1 VAGNSKGHELN
12 SETSTKLAR
21 ELGLGAAMSIGIGTM
36 ICAGIFVLPGI
47 AAAKAG
53 PVVVLAFALC
63 GLVAV
68 LIALC
73 MSELSTGMP
82 LAGGG
87 YLFTVRTFGPMVGM
101 VMGGCLWLS
110 LIFASA
116 FYMVGFGYYVAD
128 LLHMSHV
135 LLALLMTALLIGLN
149 FIGAKEAGGLQNA
162 IVAALL
168 LVLVAFALRAV
179 FSVDVENLRPLVPP
193 EIGMSGFLLVTPVLF
208 VTFMGFA
215 EIAAVSEEIKNPD
228 RNLPLAVIGSVVV
241 VTVVYC
247 VVELC
252 VVGLRRY
259 DDPSMASETVLMEI
273 ARTLMGQAGYALI
286 LLGGILATVSS
297 ANASIM
303 AASRISF
310 AMGRDGLMP
319 EWFNEIHSRF
329 RTPYRSI
336 LVTGGL
342 AMVLLVILGSHLE
355 LIAEVGAFLSL
366 LLYAFICL
374 ACMVMRHAGLDWYRP
389 SFKTP
394 VYPTVP
400 ILGLLGCLFVM
411 GITSRPTILIGLA
424 IVAGTLIWYV
434 VFLRGHTQL
443 VGASNVL
450 WQHKVIEPLVA
461 RAEDYKAARRE
472 AFPVILL
479 PLGTPGARG
488 SLLAVGTAL
497 ARVRRASLHLV
508 HVVSVPTQTPLEAG
522 RMEFE
527 QTRRERETILDVA
540 SRHAAEQGIRTRANA
555 LVAHNVPSAIL
566 SVADIE
572 EPDLLLMGWNEHV
585 RGSRTRGANV
595 AGVVKGANRNVLV
608 LKDNGLNEIN
618 RILVPTAGGPHAK
631 LGLRVAQDLATECGA
646 TVTAMTVQV
655 GRGYS
660 AATSEF
666 DHESLHFFQNLAEE
680 YSQDSLRDAGVTAE
694 TSAVIDTDVSDAIVK
709 ASADYD
715 LVIIGASNEW
725 RLRQWL
731 FGSLPDKVTN
741 HSSASVLMVR
751 SGA

>member
-1 VAGNSKGHELN
+1 
-12 SETSTKLAR
+12 
-21 ELGLGAAMSIGIGTM
+21 
-36 ICAGIFVLPGI
+36 
-47 AAAKAG
+47 
-53 PVVVLAFALC
+53 
-63 GLVAV
+63 
-68 LIALC
+68 
-73 MSELSTGMP
+73 
-82 LAGGG
+82 
-87 YLFTVRTFGPMVGM
+87 
-101 VMGGCLWLS
+101 
-110 LIFASA
+110 
-116 FYMVGFGYYVAD
+116 
-128 LLHMSHV
+128 
-135 LLALLMTALLIGLN
+135 
-149 FIGAKEAGGLQNA
+149 
-162 IVAALL
+162 
-168 LVLVAFALRAV
+168 
-179 FSVDVENLRPLVPP
+179 
-193 EIGMSGFLLVTPVLF
+193 
-208 VTFMGFA
+208 
-215 EIAAVSEEIKNPD
+215 
-228 RNLPLAVIGSVVV
+228 
-241 VTVVYC
+241 
-247 VVELC
+247 
-252 VVGLRRY
+252 
-259 DDPSMASETVLMEI
+259 MASETVLMEI
-273 ARTLMGQAGYALI
+273 ARALMGQAGYALI
-286 LLGGILATVSS
+286 MLGGILATVSS

-319 EWFNEIHSRF
+319 EWFNQIHSGF

-336 LVTGGL
+336 LVTGGVT
-342 AMVLLVILGSHLE
+342 MILLVILGSHLE

-374 ACMVMRHAGLDWYRP
+374 ACMVMRHTDLDWYRP

-394 VYPTVP
+394 LYPVVP

-411 GITSRPTILIGLA
+411 GITSRPTILIGLS

-434 VFLRGHTQL
+434 LFLRGQTQL

-450 WQHKVIEPLVA
+450 WQQKVIEPLVA

-479 PLGTPGARG
+479 PLSSPETRGA
-488 SLLAVGTAL
+488 LLAVGTAL

-508 HVVSVPTQTPLEAG
+508 HVVSVPPQTPLEAG

-527 QTRRERETILDVA
+527 QTRREQETILDVA

-572 EPDLLLMGWNEHV
+572 QPDLILMGWNEHV
-585 RGSRTRGANV
+585 RGARTRGTNV
-595 AGVVKGANRNVLV
+595 AGVAKVANRNVLV
-608 LKDNGLNEIN
+608 LKDNGLDEIR

-655 GRGYS
+655 GHGYS
-660 AATSEF
+660 AARSEF
-666 DHESLHFFQNLAEE
+666 DHESLQFFQGLAEE
-680 YSQDSLRDAGVTAE
+680 YSRDALRDAGVTAE
-694 TSAVIDTDVSDAIVK
+694 ISAVIDTDVSDAIVK
-709 ASADYD
+709 ASVDYD

-751 SGA
+751 SDA

>member
-1 VAGNSKGHELN
+1 VAENSKGHVPN
-12 SETSTKLAR
+12 ADSSTKLAR

-87 YLFTVRTFGPMVGM
+87 YLFTVRTFGPMMGT

-128 LLHMSHV
+128 LLPTSHV
-135 LLALLMTALLIGLN
+135 VLALIMTALLVGLN
-149 FIGAKEAGGLQNA
+149 YIGAKEAGGLQNG
-162 IVAALL
+162 IVAGL
-168 LVLVAFALRAV
+168 LVVLIVFGARAL
-179 FSVDVENLRPLVPP
+179 FSVDMDNLRPVIPP

-247 VVELC
+247 VIEFC

-259 DDPSMASETVLMEI
+259 DDPTMATETVLMDI
-273 ARTLMGQAGYALI
+273 AHELMGQTGYALI
-286 LLGGILATVSS
+286 MIGGILATVSS

-319 EWFNEIHSRF
+319 EWFNQIHSGF

-336 LVTGGL
+336 LVTGGVT
-342 AMVLLVILGSHLE
+342 MILLVILGSHLE

-374 ACMVMRHAGLDWYRP
+374 ACMVMRHTDLDWYRP

-394 VYPTVP
+394 LYPVVP

-411 GITSRPTILIGLA
+411 GITSRPTILIGLS

-434 VFLRGHTQL
+434 LFLRGHTEL

-450 WQHKVIEPLVA
+450 WQQKVIEPLVA

-479 PLGTPGARG
+479 PLSTPETRGA
-488 SLLAVGTAL
+488 LLAVGTAL

-508 HVVSVPTQTPLEAG
+508 HVVSVPPQTPLEAG

-527 QTRRERETILDVA
+527 QTRREQETILDVA

-572 EPDLLLMGWNEHV
+572 EPDLILMGWNEHV
-585 RGSRTRGANV
+585 RGARTRGTNV
-595 AGVVKGANRNVLV
+595 AGVAKVANRNVLV
-608 LKDNGLNEIN
+608 LKDNGLDEIR

-655 GRGYS
+655 GHGYS
-660 AATSEF
+660 AARSEF
-666 DHESLHFFQNLAEE
+666 DHESLQFFQGLAEE
-680 YSQDSLRDAGVTAE
+680 YSRDALRDAGVTAE
-694 TSAVIDTDVSDAIVK
+694 ISAVIDTDVSDAIVK

-731 FGSLPDKVTN
+731 FGSLPDKVAN
-741 HSSASVLMVR
+741 YSSASVLMVR
-751 SGA
+751 SDA